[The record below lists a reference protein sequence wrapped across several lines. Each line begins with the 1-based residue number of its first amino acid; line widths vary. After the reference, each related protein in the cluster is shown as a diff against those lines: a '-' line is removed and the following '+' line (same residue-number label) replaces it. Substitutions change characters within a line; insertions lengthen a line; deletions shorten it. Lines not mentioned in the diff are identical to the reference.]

1 MYDNVCKFLTEQFTA
16 DISTWLLGSP
26 VNLTELSPSELSLE
40 PIRADSLILQDV
52 ESDLVLHLEFQT
64 DPVPE
69 IPFRMADYRLRVYRR
84 FPQKRMRQ
92 VVIYLRRTSSQL
104 AWENSFRLEQLNHSF
119 EVIRLWEKPPE
130 DFLNPS
136 CVGLLPFAVL
146 SNTSQPEVILN
157 QAAQLIEEI
166 PSPRV
171 KSNLVGSTAI
181 LSGLVLK
188 EEVIRQILREDIMK
202 ESVIYQEIFET
213 GLQRGIQQGIERGI
227 ERGIQQGL
235 QRGIEEGRQETL
247 KQISRSLLRENMTL
261 EQVAK
266 LTGLTIEQLQNL
278 QDSLD
283 NN

>member
-213 GLQRGIQQGIERGI
+213 GLQRG
-227 ERGIQQGL
+227 L
-235 QRGIEEGRQETL
+235 QRGIEQGRQETL